1 MSSRGSRKRPA
12 LSASSP
18 ADSLNSGALDYEPPT
33 RRSRRDIISC
43 ELETIQAELE
53 HERSLRSLDAK
64 RFVQTKQ
71 RLEKQCEFAAEEA
84 KESKALMEE
93 MREENERHLDQL
105 KRAMARTKAEL
116 RDVQADLEEERVLSS
131 RKELQEDPQIYK
143 LEEDIDAMSIE
154 NDKLKETID
163 DLRRE
168 MKRCLEDKKSV
179 QRQMAQSGGG
189 DESSISL
196 GPQSE
201 ARPEVLKELNR
212 VRVHLAESERR
223 SRQYKRIAEEAKK
236 KTEDF
241 LHEKENLRSANKRI
255 GQLETELRDA
265 MRAKESVSEKLQS
278 WQDLGATILSTVSPG
293 SSKSSVVPDISTVR
307 QYVNDTKK
315 RASKSEENQVALT
328 ERLEKAHSTILGL
341 ENEKKSFG
349 RKESAWKDERREH
362 ERRQEIYQKDIKVL
376 RGQEDVYKREVE
388 SLRSIVKTFDELPL
402 GTGQGM
408 EAGDDCKK
416 VTSANVRLLEVSLK
430 AAREEVGVLKK
441 AQEDLQG
448 DLDSSITEKLD
459 LQKKHNSVLEKF
471 AKLRDTL
478 YAEREKVAKATERAN
493 EAEILAGK
501 GSFNPEHTR
510 VLHMGA
516 NPLTIALKDEIKVL
530 KKQVE
535 VLSSSDSGKKKS
547 MSYSTDVDP
556 NKLHQRLKQ
565 SFKEQISRFREGVY
579 LMTGYKV
586 SLNKI

>member
-1 MSSRGSRKRPA
+1 M
-12 LSASSP
+12 
-18 ADSLNSGALDYEPPT
+18 
-33 RRSRRDIISC
+33 
-43 ELETIQAELE
+43 
-53 HERSLRSLDAK
+53 
-64 RFVQTKQ
+64 
-71 RLEKQCEFAAEEA
+71 
-84 KESKALMEE
+84 
-93 MREENERHLDQL
+93 
-105 KRAMARTKAEL
+105 
-116 RDVQADLEEERVLSS
+116 
-131 RKELQEDPQIYK
+131 
-143 LEEDIDAMSIE
+143 
-154 NDKLKETID
+154 
-163 DLRRE
+163 
-168 MKRCLEDKKSV
+168 
-179 QRQMAQSGGG
+179 
-189 DESSISL
+189 
-196 GPQSE
+196 
-201 ARPEVLKELNR
+201 
-212 VRVHLAESERR
+212 
-223 SRQYKRIAEEAKK
+223 
-236 KTEDF
+236 
-241 LHEKENLRSANKRI
+241 
-255 GQLETELRDA
+255 
-265 MRAKESVSEKLQS
+265 
-278 WQDLGATILSTVSPG
+278 
-293 SSKSSVVPDISTVR
+293 
-307 QYVNDTKK
+307 
-315 RASKSEENQVALT
+315 
-328 ERLEKAHSTILGL
+328 

-402 GTGQGM
+402 GTGQGV
-408 EAGDDCKK
+408 EAGDDSKK

-478 YAEREKVAKATERAN
+478 YAEREKVAKATERAK

-535 VLSSSDSGKKKS
+535 VLSSGDSGKKKNI
-547 MSYSTDVDP
+547 SYSTDVDP